1 MNDSTD
7 EASTD
12 ETVRLGEIVGASV
25 KNAGK
30 NIEVNSID
38 TAFGVLCTVQY
49 IENVVCPKTKKDIQS
64 VLTRHNSGR
73 YSVSSLE
80 MAKGFGRFL
89 VGLIPTNIPNPLQR
103 PVRHHSSHLKS
114 IGRKREVS
122 IRESRTVATPGTP
135 RT

>member
-38 TAFGVLCTVQY
+38 TAFGVLCTVLY

-89 VGLIPTNIPNPLQR
+89 VGLIHTNIPNP
-103 PVRHHSSHLKS
+103 
-114 IGRKREVS
+114 
-122 IRESRTVATPGTP
+122 
-135 RT
+135 